1 MTGGARVTDQAVRPA
16 APLLPGG
23 ARRTAVIALIACAAV
38 LTAGAILDAGRS
50 RAGPLDRGIDNWII
64 ARLRTHQHG
73 AFQITNLGN
82 PTPMIAL
89 TIIIV
94 LACLTVRRVNG
105 AVLTVAAVLVANFL
119 TEVVLKP
126 IVHETIGHPGVL
138 SYPSGHT
145 TSVFTLVAVVAV
157 LLVAPPRPR
166 MPAWLR
172 LIVVLLAVAVGVTV
186 AICLIAIQFHYFTD
200 TVGGVCVATGTVL
213 GIALLLDGNRP
224 RAFLGRWKFRS
235 DGQA

>member
-1 MTGGARVTDQAVRPA
+1 MTGDASVTDQAVRLVP
-16 APLLPGG
+16 PLLPGR
-23 ARRTAVIALIACAAV
+23 ARRAAMIVPALLYRCADRRRRPR
-38 LTAGAILDAGRS
+38 GGPHAGR
-50 RAGPLDRGIDNWII
+50 APLDRGIDRWVIT
-64 ARLRTHQHG
+64 RLHTHLHG

-82 PTPMIAL
+82 PTPMITL

-105 AVLTVAAVLVANFL
+105 AVLAVAAALVANAL

-126 IVHETIGHPGVL
+126 IVAERIGHPGVL

-157 LLVAPPRPR
+157 LLVDPPQTRLPG
-166 MPAWLR
+166 WLR
-172 LIVVLLAVAVGVTV
+172 LLLVILAVAVGVTV

-200 TVGGVCVATGTVL
+200 TIGGACVATGTVL
-213 GIALLLDGNRP
+213 GIALLLDAPQARTW
-224 RAFLGRWKFRS
+224 LGRWRFRS
-235 DGQA
+235 DG

>member
-16 APLLPGG
+16 APLLPGR
-23 ARRTAVIALIACAAV
+23 ARRTATIVLIAAAAM
-38 LTAGAILDAGRS
+38 LTAGAVLGAGRS
-50 RAGPLDRGIDNWII
+50 QAGPLDRGIDQWII

-82 PTPMIAL
+82 PTPMITL

-105 AVLTVAAVLVANFL
+105 AVLAVAAVLVANFL

-157 LLVAPPRPR
+157 LAVAPPLPR
-166 MPAWLR
+166 FPGWVR
-172 LIVVLLAVAVGVTV
+172 LILVLLAVAVGVTV

-200 TVGGVCVATGTVL
+200 TIGGVCVATATVL
-213 GIALLLDGNRP
+213 GVAMLLDAPGP
-224 RAFLGRWKFRS
+224 RAWLGRWKFRS
-235 DGQA
+235 DG